1 MEANNVERCFIP
13 LLTCSVVHSTGYF
26 SLSPQPVPLDQYYL
40 ETLGQRGLTPAAE
53 KKEKQKENKKNS
65 EFPFCYSKSEQT
77 VFRRMLS
84 SCLIKMSF

>member
-1 MEANNVERCFIP
+1 M
-13 LLTCSVVHSTGYF
+13 
-26 SLSPQPVPLDQYYL
+26 PLDQYYL
-40 ETLGQRGLTPAAE
+40 ETLGQRGLTLAAE
-53 KKEKQKENKKNS
+53 KKEMQKENKKNS